1 MSQKYYSA
9 ERTTQIVISLLKQ
22 HGIKKIVASPGTT
35 NVTLVGSLQ
44 QDPWFEMFSV
54 VDERS
59 AAYMACG
66 LAAESGEPVVLSCTG
81 ATASRNY
88 LPGLTEAYY
97 RKLPVLAITASQ
109 NLSRIG
115 HLSPQQLDRRSI
127 QNDIAVCS
135 EHLFPCRSKD
145 DEWDCEIKVN
155 RAILALT
162 HRGGGPAHLNF
173 TTTYSPDFTV
183 QNLPPAKKICR
194 YNQGNN
200 LPEIVSGKKVAIFVG
215 AHTPMSNTLTDAI
228 DRFCATYDSVV
239 FCDHT
244 SGYRGKY
251 RASMA
256 LVGMQ
261 TEYRS
266 PIFDVDILIHIG
278 EISGDYPVMHK
289 FKLKDEVWRV
299 SEDGELRDYFKKLKY
314 VFEMK
319 EEHFFNYYAKDKQNK
334 NDYLT
339 LCLSEY
345 EKVLHN
351 IPELPYS
358 NLWVAGK
365 LSSLIPANSV
375 LHLGILNSLRSW
387 NVYSVDGSICSFCN
401 TGGFGIDGIVST
413 FLGGSLAEPDK
424 LHFCVI
430 GDLAFFY
437 DLNAI
442 GSRHVGNNLRI
453 LLVNN
458 GKGTEFRNYTHPGAA
473 FGEDADKFIAAGG
486 HYGKKS
492 PELIKHY
499 AQDLGFKYLAASTK
513 DELLKVAPEFV
524 DTKNV
529 DKPIL
534 LEVFTDSNEESE
546 ALRLVNTA
554 VVEGV
559 LQMKHAIKDTAKSI
573 LGNTLVNKLK
583 KIKKMKLT

>member
-22 HGIKKIVASPGTT
+22 HGIKKIVASPGTG
-35 NVTLVGSLQ
+35 NVMLVGSMQ
-44 QDPWFEMFSV
+44 QDPWFEMYSV

-66 LAAESGEPVVLSCTG
+66 LAAECGEPIVLSCTG

-109 NLSRIG
+109 DLSRIG

-135 EHLFPCRSKD
+135 EHLFPCRSND

-173 TTTYSPDFTV
+173 TTTYSPDFSV
-183 QNLPPAKKICR
+183 PSLPQAKKISR
-194 YNQGNN
+194 YQQGDKF
-200 LPEIVSGKKVAIFVG
+200 PEITFDKRVVIFVG
-215 AHTPMSNTLTDAI
+215 AHNPMSESLTEAI
-228 DRFCATYDSVV
+228 DKFCATHDSVV

-251 RASMA
+251 RASMS

-261 TEYRS
+261 TEYSS

-278 EISGDYPVMHK
+278 EISGDYPVMG
-289 FKLKDEVWRV
+289 KLKIKEGVWRV
-299 SEDGELRDYFKKLKY
+299 SEDGELKDYFKKLKY
-314 VFEMK
+314 VFDMK
-319 EEHFFNYYAKDKQNK
+319 EELFFGYYAKDNQNK
-334 NDYLT
+334 VDYLNQCT
-339 LCLSEY
+339 SEY
-345 EKVLHN
+345 EKVLSN
-351 IPELPYS
+351 IPELPFS
-358 NLWVAGK
+358 NLWVASK
-365 LSSLIPANSV
+365 LAPMIPADSV

-387 NVYSVDGSICSFCN
+387 NVYSFDNSIRSFCN
-401 TGGFGIDGIVST
+401 TGGFGIDGIIST
-413 FLGGSLAEPDK
+413 CLGGALANPK
-424 LHFCVI
+424 RLHFCVI

-437 DLNAI
+437 DLNSI
-442 GSRHVGNNLRI
+442 GSRHVMGNLRI
-453 LLVNN
+453 LLINN

-486 HYGKKS
+486 HYGKQS
-492 PELIKHY
+492 PELVKHY
-499 AQDLGFKYLAASTK
+499 AQDLGFKYLVASTK
-513 DELLKVAPEFV
+513 EELSKVAPEFV
-524 DTKNV
+524 NTK
-529 DKPIL
+529 DMEKPIL
-534 LEVFTDSNEESE
+534 LEIFTNSDEESD
-546 ALRLVNTA
+546 ALKSVNTA
-554 VVEGV
+554 VVEGM

-573 LGNTLVNKLK
+573 LGNKLINSLK
-583 KIKKMKLT
+583 NIKK

>member
-1 MSQKYYSA
+1 MAQMYYSA

-44 QDPWFEMFSV
+44 QDSWFEMFSA

-88 LPGLTEAYY
+88 LPGLTEAFY

-109 NLSRIG
+109 NINRIG

-135 EHLFPCRSKD
+135 EHLYPCRSVD

-155 RAILALT
+155 RAILSLT

-173 TTTYSPDFTV
+173 TTTYSPDFSV
-183 QNLPPAKKICR
+183 KELPVARKISR
-194 YNQGNN
+194 YLTGDV
-200 LPEIVSGKKVAIFVG
+200 LPEITPAKRIAIFVG
-215 AHTPMSNTLTDAI
+215 AHNPMTNSLTAVI
-228 DRFCATYDSVV
+228 DKFCATYNAVV

-244 SGYRGKY
+244 SGYNGQY

-261 TEYRS
+261 TEYVS
-266 PIFDVDILIHIG
+266 PIFDIDILIHMG
-278 EISGDYPVMHK
+278 EISGDYPVMGK
-289 FKLKDEVWRV
+289 FNIKGEVWRL

-314 VFEMK
+314 VFEMTD
-319 EEHFFNYYAKDKQNK
+319 EQFFKNYAKDGQNK
-334 NDYLT
+334 QDYLNQCT
-339 LCLSEY
+339 SEY
-345 EKVLHN
+345 EKVLNN
-351 IPELPYS
+351 IPELPFS
-358 NLWVAGK
+358 NLWVAGQI
-365 LSSLIPANSV
+365 SSMIPSNAV
-375 LHLGILNSLRSW
+375 LHLGILNSLRAW
-387 NVYSVDGSICSFCN
+387 NVYPVDRSVRSFCN

-413 FLGGSLAEPDK
+413 CIGGALAEPEK

-442 GSRHVGNNLRI
+442 GNRHVGNNIRI
-453 LLVNN
+453 LMVNN

-473 FGEDADKFIAAGG
+473 FGEDADRFIAAGG
-486 HYGKKS
+486 HFGRKS
-492 PELIKHY
+492 TNLIKHY
-499 AQDLGFKYLAASTK
+499 AQDLGFKYLTASTK
-513 DELLKVAPEFV
+513 EELLKVAPEFV
-524 DTKNV
+524 DTKNLKSPV
-529 DKPIL
+529 L
-534 LEVFTDSNEESE
+534 LEVFTNSEDESD
-546 ALRLVNTA
+546 ALKLVNTA
-554 VVEGV
+554 VVNGS
-559 LQMKHAIKDTAKSI
+559 LQIKHAIKDTARSV
-573 LGNTLVNKLK
+573 LGGKLISSLKKLK
-583 KIKKMKLT
+583 K

>member
-9 ERTTQIVISLLKQ
+9 ERTTQIVVSLLKQ
-22 HGIKKIVASPGTT
+22 HGIKKIVASPGAT

-44 QDPWFEMFSV
+44 QDSWFEMFSA

-135 EHLFPCRSKD
+135 EHLFSCRSKD

-173 TTTYSPDFTV
+173 TTTYNPDFSV
-183 QNLPPAKKICR
+183 QNLPPAKIICR
-194 YNQGNN
+194 YNQRDN
-200 LPEIVSGKKVAIFVG
+200 LPEIASGKRIAIFVG
-215 AHTPMSNTLTDAI
+215 AHNPMSNTLTDAI
-228 DRFCATYDSVV
+228 DRFCATHDSVV

-261 TEYRS
+261 TEYSS
-266 PIFDVDILIHIG
+266 PIFNVDILIHIG
-278 EISGDYPVMHK
+278 EISGDYPVMGK
-289 FKLKDEVWRV
+289 FKIKEEVWRV
-299 SEDGELRDYFKKLKY
+299 SEDGELRDYFKKLKN

-319 EEHFFNYYAKDKQNK
+319 EECFFNYYAKEKQNK
-334 NDYLT
+334 TDYLS
-339 LCLSEY
+339 LCTSEY
-345 EKVLHN
+345 EKVVHN
-351 IPELPYS
+351 IPELPFS

-365 LSSLIPANSV
+365 LSSMIPANSV

-387 NVYSVDGSICSFCN
+387 NVYPIDGSIRSFCN

-413 FLGGSLAEPDK
+413 FLGGSLAEPNK
-424 LHFCVI
+424 LHFCVL

-499 AQDLGFKYLAASTK
+499 AQDLGFKYLTASTK
-513 DELLKVAPEFV
+513 EELLKVASEFV
-524 DTKNV
+524 DTENV

-554 VVEGV
+554 VVEGMI
-559 LQMKHAIKDTAKSI
+559 QMKHAFKDTAKSI
-573 LGNTLVNKLK
+573 LGDSLVNKLR
-583 KIKKMKLT
+583 KIKK